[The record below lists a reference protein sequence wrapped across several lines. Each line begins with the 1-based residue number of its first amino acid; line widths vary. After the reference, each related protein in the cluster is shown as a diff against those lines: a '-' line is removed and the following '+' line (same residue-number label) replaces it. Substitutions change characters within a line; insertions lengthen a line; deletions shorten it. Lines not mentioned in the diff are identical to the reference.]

1 MAKADAFS
9 PEQRSISM
17 TLSLQSLALALTLST
32 AGLGC
37 GGSSGSATN
46 DPVSS
51 TPATSDS
58 VNGSTASDPGS
69 APTFTNVYGEIIGLD
84 CTSCH
89 IPGGEGSFLDMSTQA
104 TAYMN
109 LVGVKADGPSCGRS
123 GLVRVVAGDATA
135 SLLYEKVSESTPP
148 CGSQM
153 PLGCSGS
160 VCLSFADQREIA
172 DWINGG
178 ALDN

>member
-1 MAKADAFS
+1 
-9 PEQRSISM
+9 M

-32 AGLGC
+32 AGLTFGC
-37 GGSSGSATN
+37 GSSSGSATN

-58 VNGSTASDPGS
+58 VNGSTAASDPGS
-69 APTFTNVYGEIIGLD
+69 APTFTNVYSEIIGLD

-89 IPGGEGSFLDMSTQA
+89 IPGGKGSFLEMSTQA

-109 LVGVKADGPSCGRS
+109 LVGVKADGPSCGGS

-160 VCLSFADQREIA
+160 VCLSLADQREIA